1 MLNGLDLFSGIGGIT
16 LALSP
21 WVKPIAYCEND
32 RYAQAVL
39 LSRMHDGHLPWAPI
53 WDDVQTLGR
62 DLLPPHIDIVYGGFP
77 CQDISVAGAGRGL
90 AGKRSGLFFE
100 VLRLATEIRPALLFL
115 ENVPAIRTRGAAAV
129 CESLAAIGYDLR
141 WDVVSAEEIGAP
153 HKRQRWFLLAL
164 KREIRNRNFPDANLK
179 PLRLEQQRMPGR
191 RTKAIQAQ
199 GKAEPLD
206 DGGKEFVANA
216 QSVRSQKRRHTVHVA
231 PNEKIFN
238 VQFECGRKTLANAKR
253 HGPQGTIYEGTGKG
267 KANRRRRSTDS
278 GSSLGNASRKPKRKP
293 TNETVSFPNRGQAW
307 DESFNPGWWE
317 VEPNVGRVVD
327 GLPLRVD
334 RLKGLGNAV
343 VPLQAREAFKRLIG
357 LA

>member
-39 LSRMHDGHLPWAPI
+39 LSRMHDGYLPWAPI

-62 DLLPPHIDIVYGGFP
+62 DVLPPHIDIVYGGFP

-100 VLRLATEIRPALLFL
+100 VLRLATEIRPAMLFL
-115 ENVPAIRTRGAAAV
+115 ENVPAIRTRGAATV
-129 CESLAAIGYDLR
+129 CESLANLGYDLR

-153 HKRQRWFLLAL
+153 HKRQRWFLVAL
-164 KREIRNRNFPDANLK
+164 NREIRNRNFPNPNLQ
-179 PLRLEQQRMPGR
+179 PLRLEQQWMPGR
-191 RTKAIQAQ
+191 RTKGIPPQ

-216 QSVRSQKRRHTVHVA
+216 TGFGRVEGKSKSEIRRRASQFAGRSSSV
-231 PNEKIFN
+231 
-238 VQFECGRKTLANAKR
+238 ANAECN
-253 HGPQGTIYEGTGKG
+253 GPQGTIDKGNGERKTTG
-267 KANRRRRSTDS
+267 RRRSTDT
-278 GSSLGNASRKPKRKP
+278 GGSLGYAKGKSKRKS
-293 TNETVSFPNRGQAW
+293 TNETDALPNCRKAW
-307 DESFNPGWWE
+307 DESFNAGWWA

-327 GLPLRVD
+327 GIPFRVD

-357 LA
+357 LT